1 MSLIETIAPSLLRN
15 IPELIGWGIGI
26 VLGVIMVR
34 RGGARAEKLFL
45 AGCSLMFAV
54 DLINPFIRELIRWW
68 ALEQD
73 MSNLLTAQSMG
84 FASLPMV
91 ILSLAGLVCL
101 VWAFWTR
108 FWTKRQGAA

>member
-1 MSLIETIAPSLLRN
+1 MLKNT
-15 IPELIGWGIGI
+15 PELVAWLLGI

-34 RGGARAEKLFL
+34 RGGVRAEKLFL

-54 DLINPFIRELIRWW
+54 ELINPLVRELVKWLM
-68 ALEQD
+68 LERAA
-73 MSNLLTAQSMG
+73 SNIATAQTMG
-84 FASLPMV
+84 MASLPMA

-108 FWTKRQGAA
+108 FWTKRPEAA